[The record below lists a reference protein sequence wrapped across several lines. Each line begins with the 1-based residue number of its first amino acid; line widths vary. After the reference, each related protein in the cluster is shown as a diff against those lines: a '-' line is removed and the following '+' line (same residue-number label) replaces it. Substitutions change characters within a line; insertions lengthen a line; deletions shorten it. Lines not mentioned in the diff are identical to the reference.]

1 MGGTGGG
8 KRQKNK
14 KPGMKIL
21 KDMEKKNM
29 ATIREK

>member
-14 KPGMKIL
+14 KPGMNIL
-21 KDMEKKNM
+21 KDMEKK
-29 ATIREK
+29 IWQP